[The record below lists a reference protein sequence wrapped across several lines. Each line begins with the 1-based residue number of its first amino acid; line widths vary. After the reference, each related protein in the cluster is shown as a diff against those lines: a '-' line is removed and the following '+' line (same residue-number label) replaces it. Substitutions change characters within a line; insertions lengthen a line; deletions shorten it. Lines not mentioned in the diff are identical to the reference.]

1 LIADLR
7 RSYYRLPELFGGEAR
22 LPHRAPPAYLKGKAI
37 A

>member
-22 LPHRAPPAYLKGKAI
+22 SAHHAPLAYLKGKAV